1 MMHVANPTIDQILG
15 GHVKMHDGQW
25 YASEW
30 HVGYAQ
36 GGMDTSDNF
45 VTREEAE
52 AKFQA
57 RLEDLRKGWGHR
69 GNRFTE
75 TPTERYCGGKG
86 ILFRSIL
93 KTGKPGRLTG
103 LLYMD
108 PMGPA
113 RTA

>member
-1 MMHVANPTIDQILG
+1 MTHVANPTTDQILG

-36 GGMDTSDNF
+36 GPMDTSDNF

-57 RLEDLRKGWGHR
+57 RLEDLRKGWGHH
-69 GNRFTE
+69 GGRFTE
-75 TPTERYCGGKG
+75 TVFDRPRGGKA
-86 ILFRSIL
+86 IRFRSVL

-108 PMGPA
+108 PMGPS